1 MSSVLM
7 RVLVVGGGVM
17 GLSSAWALARA
28 GHEVELFDQDPI
40 PNPRGSSF
48 DQHRLIRYAYGERA
62 GYTRMVAEAYRAW
75 ELVWED
81 VGERLYAPT
90 GTLVLATADEQWAVA
105 SAAAA
110 GALGQPVRWLAPAD
124 LEPLF
129 ETSGLTRALHLDSG
143 GVLLA
148 DRILQALARHLG
160 GRGVR
165 MHAQDQVATV
175 DVERARLQL
184 ADGRSVE
191 ADRIVVAAGVWAT
204 RLLPELRDR
213 VRASR
218 QVLVYLDPPPALAP
232 LWQRAPMVLDIDA
245 DAGFYL
251 VPPVRGTRLKVGDHR
266 FSLRGDPDGDRTATP
281 AETHAVLDLCRDRL
295 RRFEEYRVADTR
307 VCFYTVAPDERFI
320 VELRGRGCIVSA
332 CSGHAFKFGSIIGL
346 AVAEAL
352 EGRRDG
358 AALRRWAA
366 GEEPEAATSVSAP

>member
-1 MSSVLM
+1 M
-7 RVLVVGGGVM
+7 RVVVVGGGVM

-28 GHEVELFDQDPI
+28 GHEVELFEQDAI

-48 DQHRLIRYAYGERA
+48 DQHRLIRYAYGEQA
-62 GYTRMVAEAYRAW
+62 GYARMVAEAYRAW
-75 ELVWED
+75 DLVWQD
-81 VGERLYAPT
+81 VGERSYAPT

-110 GALGQPVRWLAPAD
+110 EALGQRVRWLAPGD

-165 MHAQDQVATV
+165 MRAQSRVSAV
-175 DVERARLQL
+175 DLERARVQL
-184 ADGRSVE
+184 DDGRGVE
-191 ADRIVVAAGVWAT
+191 ADRVVVAAGVWAT
-204 RLLPELRDR
+204 RLLPELRGR

-218 QVLVYLDPPPALAP
+218 QVLVYLDPPPDLAP
-232 LWQRAPMVLDIDA
+232 LWEHAPMVLDIDA
-245 DAGFYL
+245 AAGFYL

-266 FSLRGDPDGDRTATP
+266 FTLRGDPDGDRTAT
-281 AETHAVLDLCRDRL
+281 AEETRAVLDVCRDRL

-307 VCFYTVAPDERFI
+307 VCFYAVASDERFI
-320 VELRGRGCIVSA
+320 VELRGRGCIISA
-332 CSGHAFKFGSIIGL
+332 CSGHAFKFGSVIGL

-352 EGRRDG
+352 EGRRD
-358 AALRRWAA
+358 AEALRRWAA
-366 GEEPEAATSVSAP
+366 GEEPEAARSASAR

>member
-1 MSSVLM
+1 
-7 RVLVVGGGVM
+7 M

-62 GYTRMVAEAYRAW
+62 GYTRMVAEAHRAW
-75 ELVWED
+75 DLVWQD
-81 VGERLYAPT
+81 VGETSYVPT

-110 GALGQPVRWLAPAD
+110 GALGQRVRWLSAAE

-129 ETSGLTRALHLDSG
+129 EATGIARALHLESG

-165 MHAQDQVATV
+165 MHPQAPVAAV
-175 DVERARLQL
+175 DLERGRVQL
-184 ADGRSVE
+184 ADGRRVE
-191 ADRIVVAAGVWAT
+191 ADRVVVAAGVWAT

-218 QVLVYLDPPPALAP
+218 QVLVYVDPPPDLAP
-232 LWQRAPMVLDIDA
+232 LWDRAPMVLDIDA

-251 VPPVRGTRLKVGDHR
+251 VPPVRGTRLKIGDHR
-266 FSLRGDPDGDRTATP
+266 FTLRGDPDGDRTATSE
-281 AETHAVLDLCRDRL
+281 ETRAVLDLCRDRL

-320 VELRGRGCIVSA
+320 VELRGRGCVISA
-332 CSGHAFKFGSIIGL
+332 CSGHAFKFGSVIGL

-358 AALRRWAA
+358 EALRRWAA
-366 GEEPEAATSVSAP
+366 GEAPAAATSASAL